1 MQATVL
7 FGHGS
12 SDPAWRIP
20 IDTVAQRMLES
31 DPQSLV
37 RCAFLERTE
46 PDLATTVGEL
56 VQQGV
61 NHITVVPMFLG
72 VGRHAR
78 EDMPLLVSD
87 LRSVHPQVC
96 FTLNPSVGEEPA
108 VIDLLARIARQPSP
122 ASTSQAT

>member
-1 MQATVL
+1 MQATIL

-12 SDPAWRIP
+12 SDPAWRVP

-31 DPQSLV
+31 APQALV

-46 PDLATTVGEL
+46 PDLDTTVGEL

-61 NHITVVPMFLG
+61 NDIKIVPMFLG

-78 EDMPLLVSD
+78 EDMPLLVAN
-87 LRSVHPQVC
+87 LQTVHPQVS
-96 FTLNPSVGEEPA
+96 FKLNPSVGEEPL
-108 VIDLLARIARQPSP
+108 VVDLLARIAMQPAAVS
-122 ASTSQAT
+122 AS

>member
-1 MQATVL
+1 MQAIVL

-20 IDTVAQRMLES
+20 IDTVAQRMLASEP
-31 DPQSLV
+31 DTVV

-56 VQQGV
+56 VQQGAS
-61 NHITVVPMFLG
+61 NIKIVPMFLG

-78 EDMPLLVSD
+78 EDMPLLVTD
-87 LRSVHPQVC
+87 LQARHPQVC
-96 FTLNPSVGEEPA
+96 FQLNPSVGEEPL
-108 VIDLLARIARQPSP
+108 VVDLLARIAVQPFA
-122 ASTSQAT
+122 ASAS

>member
-1 MQATVL
+1 MQATIL

-31 DPQSLV
+31 APQSLV
-37 RCAFLERTE
+37 RCAFLERTT
-46 PDLATTVGEL
+46 PDLDTTVGEL

-61 NHITVVPMFLG
+61 NHIKIVPMFLG

-78 EDMPLLVSD
+78 EDMPLLVAN
-87 LRSVHPQVC
+87 LQTVHPQVS
-96 FTLNPSVGEEPA
+96 FKLNPSVGEEPL
-108 VIDLLARIARQPSP
+108 VVDLLARIAMQPSP
-122 ASTSQAT
+122 ASAS

>member
-1 MQATVL
+1 MQAIVL

-20 IDTVAQRMLES
+20 IDTVAQRMLASEP
-31 DPQSLV
+31 DTVV

-56 VQQGV
+56 VQQGAS
-61 NHITVVPMFLG
+61 HIKIVPMFLG

-78 EDMPLLVSD
+78 EDMPLLVTD
-87 LRSVHPQVC
+87 LQARHPQIC
-96 FTLNPSVGEEPA
+96 FQLNPSVGEEPL
-108 VIDLLARIARQPSP
+108 VVDLLARIAVQPFAASASESP
-122 ASTSQAT
+122 